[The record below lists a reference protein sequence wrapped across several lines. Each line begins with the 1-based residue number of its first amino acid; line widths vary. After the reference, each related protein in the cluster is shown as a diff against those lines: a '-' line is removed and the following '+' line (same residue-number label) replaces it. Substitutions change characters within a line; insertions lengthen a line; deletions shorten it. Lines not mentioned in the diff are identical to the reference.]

1 MTNIDQE
8 KIFRLI
14 KAHWEKVV
22 FLILVLFALFHGL
35 FWLSLG
41 LLCLYGSYLLS
52 LYLMKRIK
60 YPLLRKIIHG
70 VLLFIAILTVSIGLK
85 MFVVDVYKI
94 PSGSM
99 RETLLPGDV
108 VTVDKL
114 FYGPKL
120 PRSPFEI
127 PWINLLFYM
136 NDDAR
141 NTIDKNWW
149 PYHRLSGTDHIAQG
163 DIVVFQASLSHF
175 VVKRCI
181 AVAGDTLKIH
191 EGEIYTR
198 NKVYPPP
205 NSVRNNFRVIAK
217 NTRKLNWQIDSLS
230 ISTVL
235 RKDKDNQGHFIGVL
249 SEENRKKLENLSM
262 AQSVEKV
269 LDTFDIGRGLFAM
282 PRGTQWT
289 LDEMGPMTVPKK
301 GMRIVLDSFNFDLYK
316 KVLQEH
322 EGIQL
327 IEKETGYFNQNGN
340 RVDSYTFTQDYFFV
354 MGDDRKDSNDSRYIG
369 FVPTEQIIGK
379 VGHILFSKQMDK
391 IRWKRILKKI
401 H

>member
-1 MTNIDQE
+1 
-8 KIFRLI
+8 
-14 KAHWEKVV
+14 
-22 FLILVLFALFHGL
+22 
-35 FWLSLG
+35 
-41 LLCLYGSYLLS
+41 
-52 LYLMKRIK
+52 MKRIK

-198 NKVYPPP
+198 NKVYPSP

-230 ISTVL
+230 INTVL

-249 SEENRKKLENLSM
+249 SEENHKKLENLSM

-316 KVLQEH
+316 KVLQEY

-391 IRWKRILKKI
+391 IRWERILKKI